1 MIYVRDLGRMCN
13 NLLQYGHAYA
23 FAREHGLH
31 TVSMRF
37 CYKYPYFAISH
48 QPRHNFL
55 TYLWAK
61 YAAKAG
67 LLPVVTFDKPRDSDP
82 DIKAKDSLMLSGRS
96 LIAEG
101 WELRH
106 YELFLKYRKEIC
118 ALFAFLPKVTDPVEE
133 FIKANE
139 HDNQPTLRLGVH
151 IRRGDY
157 ARWQDG
163 KYLFD
168 DDTYIRKIQ
177 EFSTLNT
184 GKQIHAYICGNDPAL
199 DSDRFHSR
207 IPDAHF
213 MNGNPG
219 EDLYLLS
226 RCDAIIGPPST
237 FSLVAAM
244 YRDIPLAWIMDS
256 SKTLRKSDFG
266 RFEQL
271 FRHII

>member
-23 FAREHGLH
+23 FAREHGLRS
-31 TVSMRF
+31 TSMRF
-37 CYKYPYFAISH
+37 CYKYPYFAISR

-67 LLPVVTFDKPRDSDP
+67 LLPVVTFDKPRDKDP
-82 DIKAKDSLMLSGRS
+82 DIATKEALMLGGRS
-96 LIAEG
+96 IVAEG

-106 YELFLKYRKEIC
+106 YDLFLKYRDEIC
-118 ALFAFLPKVTDPVEE
+118 KMFAFRPKIAEAVEK
-133 FIKANE
+133 FITE
-139 HDNQPTLRLGVH
+139 CETGDSHGLRLGVH

-157 ARWQDG
+157 ARWNG
-163 KYLFD
+163 GRYLYD
-168 DDTYIRKIQ
+168 DETYIRKIK
-177 EFSTLNT
+177 EYAALNP
-184 GKQIHAYICGNDPAL
+184 GRQNHVYICGNDPAI
-199 DSDRFHSR
+199 DRERFR
-207 IPDAHF
+207 QAVPATHF

-219 EDLYLLS
+219 EDLCLLS

-244 YRDIPLAWIMDS
+244 YRDIPLAWLINAG
-256 SKTLRKSDFG
+256 KPLENADFG
-266 RFEQL
+266 HFDHL